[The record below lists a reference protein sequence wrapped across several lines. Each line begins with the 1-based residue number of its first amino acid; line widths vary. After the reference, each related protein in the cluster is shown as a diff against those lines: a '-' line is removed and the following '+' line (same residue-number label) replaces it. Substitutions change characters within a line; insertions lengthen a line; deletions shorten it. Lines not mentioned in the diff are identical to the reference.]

1 MLRKAVKI
9 AENPAA
15 DWNGV
20 WLNGKP
26 RLTGSGSVE
35 YRAYC
40 DSRDDNPYEFY
51 SSSKL
56 PQPGSFYR
64 NSGVRYGG
72 FSATYDG
79 KRDGFFCWRM
89 SYPLGGAAESSA
101 DESNASDENG
111 ESGAETILTVDAS
124 PESERCALPFDLDG
138 TPNVN
143 SLGEWFD
150 DPLNVEFGRLALT
163 FRRRE
168 TANPWPRALEYWNA
182 INSTPIW
189 GCDVAT
195 LKVKAIVPSLELTTG
210 GRRWNVSYS
219 IVYRSLGWLVKRAD
233 AGFYATGPRGVYRI
247 LNDDGSPKESP
258 TLLNGAGA
266 ELAPGASPVYRTFRV
281 NPWKDFG
288 ALNLPNPFDLR
299 V

>member
-1 MLRKAVKI
+1 MLRKVAKI

-40 DSRDDNPYEFY
+40 DSPSDHPYSFY
-51 SSSKL
+51 TSSKL
-56 PQPGSFYR
+56 PQPGSLYR
-64 NSGVRYGG
+64 DSGVRYTG
-72 FSATYDG
+72 FSTSYDG
-79 KRDGFFCWRM
+79 RRDGFFCWRL
-89 SYPLGGAAESSA
+89 SYSLGGLPEDSAGDAASS
-101 DESNASDENG
+101 DGENEAG
-111 ESGAETILTVDAS
+111 ETILTIDAS
-124 PESERCALPFDLDG
+124 PESETCALPFDLDG

-168 TANPWPRALEYWNA
+168 TANPWPRALEFWNA
-182 INSTPIW
+182 INAEPIW

-195 LKVKAIVPSLELTTG
+195 LKVKAIVPTLELTTG

-233 AGFYATGPRGVYRI
+233 AGFYATGTTGVYRI

-288 ALNLPNPFDLR
+288 ALNLPNPFDPR
-299 V
+299 A

>member
-1 MLRKAVKI
+1 MLRKVAKI
-9 AENPAA
+9 AENPGA

-40 DSRDDNPYEFY
+40 DSRNDNPYEFY
-51 SSSKL
+51 ASSKL
-56 PQPGSFYR
+56 PQPGAFYR
-64 NSGVRYGG
+64 NSGVRYSG

-79 KRDGFFCWRM
+79 RRDGFFCWRM
-89 SYPLGGAAESSA
+89 NYSLGGAPESSA
-101 DESNASDENG
+101 DESGGDESENAEN
-111 ESGAETILTVDAS
+111 ETILTIDAS
-124 PESERCALPFDLDG
+124 PESESCALPFDLDG
-138 TPNVN
+138 AANVN

-163 FRRRE
+163 FKRRE
-168 TANPWPRALEYWNA
+168 RSNPWPRALEFWNA
-182 INSTPIW
+182 INSEPIW
-189 GCDVAT
+189 GCLPAT

-210 GRRWNVSYS
+210 GRRWNVLYS

-233 AGFYATGPRGVYRI
+233 AGFYATGPRGVYRV

-266 ELAPGASPVYRTFRV
+266 ELAPGAEPVYRTFRV
-281 NPWKDFG
+281 NPWKDF
-288 ALNLPNPFDLR
+288 ATLNLPNPFDPS